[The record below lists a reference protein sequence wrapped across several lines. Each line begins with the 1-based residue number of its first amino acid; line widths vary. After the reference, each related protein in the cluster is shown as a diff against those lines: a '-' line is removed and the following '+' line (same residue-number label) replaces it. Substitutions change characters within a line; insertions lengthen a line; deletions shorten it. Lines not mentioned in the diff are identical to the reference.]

1 MDTNEVTYFSVM
13 HTPRALRSPGGFYE
27 EAIFSWSGPRAR
39 FAETF
44 WRRRGEPPPSQA
56 DPFGGAQAT
65 HRVVVQP
72 RLLAPQN
79 FGAGH
84 S

>member
-27 EAIFSWSGPRAR
+27 AFFSWSGPRAR

-44 WRRRGEPPPSQA
+44 WRRREPRALSTKLPL
-56 DPFGGAQAT
+56 
-65 HRVVVQP
+65 
-72 RLLAPQN
+72 RL
-79 FGAGH
+79 
-84 S
+84 

>member
-27 EAIFSWSGPRAR
+27 AFFSWSGPRAR

-44 WRRRGEPPPSQA
+44 WRRREPPP
-56 DPFGGAQAT
+56 AQA
-65 HRVVVQP
+65 QP
-72 RLLAPQN
+72 FAGGQATPGLAAQQRLVRPQDL
-79 FGAGH
+79 GAGH